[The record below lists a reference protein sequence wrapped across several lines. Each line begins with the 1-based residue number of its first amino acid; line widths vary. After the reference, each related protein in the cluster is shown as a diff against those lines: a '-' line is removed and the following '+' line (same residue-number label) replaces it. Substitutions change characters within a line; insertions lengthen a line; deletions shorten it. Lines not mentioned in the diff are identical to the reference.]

1 MKFKTLQ
8 DWITAKESSAA
19 TRSKTMAAL
28 GMGPTSTSAAS
39 VFGRSTPPPWQVER
53 LTKKKKRGKGYKGYP
68 ELTVKND
75 IWTIPEEDRS
85 PDYTFDK
92 WLQSALVKAQE
103 LSDAKT
109 AAEEED
115 EKLDKEID
123 AKSKDTEEPELEP
136 EQDTDQDHSQ
146 DQDKDDDKEEG
157 DEEIGKEARWT
168 GHRREQEDREKAGI
182 GLSAGRERS

>member
-1 MKFKTLQ
+1 MKLRTLR

-19 TRSKTMAAL
+19 TRSKTQAAL
-28 GMGPTSTSAAS
+28 GLGPTSTSAAS

-53 LTKKKKRGKGYKGYP
+53 LTKKKKGKGKGYKGHP

-103 LSDAKT
+103 LSDAKK

-123 AKSKDTEEPELEP
+123 AKLKDKEEPELEP
-136 EQDTDQDHSQ
+136 EQDKDQDHSQ
-146 DQDKDDDKEEG
+146 DKEEEES
-157 DEEIGKEARWT
+157 EEIGKDARWT
-168 GHRREQEDREKAGI
+168 GHRREQEDREKADI
-182 GLSAGRERS
+182 GLSAGREPS